1 MSYLQVN
8 GRDCNPLV
16 SILLFVTR
24 LPYLLP
30 FMGWVW
36 FGIVIFN
43 FGKLPWF
50 VLIPVL
56 GWSLICSR
64 AVGESGELIKQGIRE
79 NDGIVTTQHE
89 LAMTL
94 LNILQYPTF
103 LAALY
108 VLFSGSPN

>member
-1 MSYLQVN
+1 MDLSHLPQSV
-8 GRDCNPLV
+8 RQ
-16 SILLFVTR
+16 LLVTR

-36 FGIVIFN
+36 FGIVLFN

-56 GWSLICSR
+56 VWSFICSR
-64 AVGESGELIKQGIRE
+64 GVVESGEIIKQQIRE
-79 NDGIVTTQHE
+79 NHGIVTTQHE
-89 LAMTL
+89 VSMIL
-94 LNILQYPTF
+94 LNLTQYPTF

>member
-8 GRDCNPLV
+8 GRDCNPVV
-16 SILLFVTR
+16 SLLLFVTR

-36 FGIVIFN
+36 FGIVSFN
-43 FGKLPWF
+43 AGKLPWF

-56 GWSLICSR
+56 VWSLICSK
-64 AVGESGELIKQGIRE
+64 AVRESGEVIKQQIRE

-89 LAMTL
+89 VSMVL
-94 LNILQYPTF
+94 LNITQYPTF
-103 LAALY
+103 LAAMY